1 MIEHAESTS
10 GNFASNWLLGL
21 MDSIATGS
29 MRLTTPAGTVY
40 EFAGA
45 QPGPAA
51 DIDIHNWRAVRRM
64 LSRGDIGF
72 AEGYITGDWSSSDVT
87 ALLELIAL
95 NRETI
100 EARVRGS
107 RVVRLYERIRHLMRA
122 NTRRGSRRN
131 ILAHYDLGND
141 FYSEWLDPT
150 MTYSSGIYHHPND
163 PLDAAQ
169 LRKYERLARHLNP
182 RPDQHILEIGC
193 GWGGFATYLAR
204 TYGCRVTGITLSNEQ
219 HAFATERVARE
230 GLSDRID
237 IRIEDYRDV
246 RGTFDGIAS
255 IEMFEAVGENN
266 WRRYFD
272 TVRARLADHGAAALQ
287 VITIDESR
295 YDDYRRNADFIQ
307 RYIFPGGMLPAPSV
321 FRAHAEEAGLL
332 LRDSFFFGVSY
343 AKTLGDWQQR
353 FRERWPAIEKHGF
366 DDRFR
371 RVWEYYLAY
380 CRAGF
385 STGGINVGQFVLT
398 KT

>member
-1 MIEHAESTS
+1 MIEQSDNTS
-10 GNFASNWLLGL
+10 GNVAARWLHGL
-21 MDSIATGS
+21 LDSIATGS
-29 MRLTTPAGTVY
+29 LKLTTPGGAVVEFNGT
-40 EFAGA
+40 G
-45 QPGPAA
+45 PGPSA
-51 DIDIHNWRAVRRM
+51 DITIHHWRAVRRM

-72 AEGYITGDWSSSDVT
+72 AEGYIAGDWSSTDVT
-87 ALLELIAL
+87 ALLELAAL

-100 EARVRGS
+100 EARVRGNG
-107 RVVRLYERIRHLMRA
+107 VVRLYERLRHMMRA
-122 NTRRGSRRN
+122 NTKRGSRRN

-141 FYSEWLDPT
+141 FYREWLDPT

-169 LRKYERLARHLNP
+169 LRKYERLARRLNP
-182 RPDQHILEIGC
+182 GPGQHVLEIGC

-204 TYGCRVTGITLSNEQ
+204 TYGCRVTGITLSDEQ

-230 GLSDRID
+230 GLSDLID
-237 IRIEDYRDV
+237 IRIQDYRDV
-246 RGTFDGIAS
+246 VGTYDGIAS

-266 WRRYFD
+266 WPRYFD
-272 TVRARLADHGAAALQ
+272 TVRSRLADHGTAALQ
-287 VITIDESR
+287 VITIDEAR

-321 FRAHAEEAGLL
+321 FRARAEEAGLK

-343 AKTLGDWQQR
+343 AKTLAEWQVR
-353 FRERWPAIEKHGF
+353 FRERWPVIEKYGF

-371 RVWEYYLAY
+371 RVWEYYLSY
-380 CRAGF
+380 CQAGF

-398 KT
+398 RS